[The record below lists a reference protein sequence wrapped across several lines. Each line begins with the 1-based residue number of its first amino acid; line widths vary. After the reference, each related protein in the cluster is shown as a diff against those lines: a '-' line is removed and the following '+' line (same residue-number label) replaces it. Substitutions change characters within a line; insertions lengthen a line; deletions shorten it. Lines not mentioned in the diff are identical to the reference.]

1 MWRPVEKKLR
11 RRIVKEGV
19 PSMKWLLD
27 RNEDRQSLWVIKL
40 LFASTRKA
48 KGRLMWSHEDRPFK
62 EVDEIK
68 VAAEFILAAER
79 LIARDVKPELLPES
93 DRATLKYYLEC
104 LSKKFSGSQ
113 ARADI

>member
-1 MWRPVEKKLR
+1 MQ
-11 RRIVKEGV
+11 
-19 PSMKWLLD
+19 WLLD
-27 RNEDRQSLWVIKL
+27 RNEDRQSPWVIRL
-40 LFASTRKA
+40 LFASTRA
-48 KGRLMWSHEDRPFK
+48 KERIMWSHEDRPFK